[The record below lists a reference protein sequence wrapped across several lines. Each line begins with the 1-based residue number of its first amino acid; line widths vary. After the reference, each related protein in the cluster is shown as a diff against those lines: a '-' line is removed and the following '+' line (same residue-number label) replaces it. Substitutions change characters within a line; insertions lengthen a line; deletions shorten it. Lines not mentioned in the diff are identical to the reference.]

1 MFKKIKYGIRKLS
14 VGLASIAIASMFIGV
29 SPSVQARQQTEPS
42 LTTHPSS
49 NRKEANLL
57 SISYADL
64 TAIEQTLIRSER
76 LIEVTEQTYI
86 LVYKPSSV
94 SSKESHLPKTSSIE
108 DYNLLLLGIG
118 SLATL
123 LFVVKKRKTTALI
136 LLLGAS
142 LVSTSSHMMSAD
154 EALQFLSLSSVT
166 VPTSNQLT
174 VGDIKNYDYVGY
186 IPLSALPMDSAVRL
200 YANKIL
206 KEEGE
211 PRDVQPTP
219 NPPSEPPVVTE
230 APPTPPVV
238 SEPKDEQPPTPPVVT
253 EAPPAP
259 PAVSEPKDEKPS
271 VPPVVTEAPPAP
283 PAVSEPKDEKPS
295 VPPVVTEAPPA
306 PPSDS
311 KPKDEAPSIPPVV
324 TEAPPVDSEPKD
336 EQPPTPPVVTE
347 EPPKP
352 PVDSETTE
360 DESVS
365 PDDPKL
371 RLETIERVMDSYK
384 NLDYHSEEI
393 YRAAGYRNKRPDYS
407 HLDSLQLQDSFER
420 VKQTLDLVIPMLID
434 STPSDM
440 ALQEKE
446 EYLLTH
452 KASIL
457 LGLAY
462 LDRWYSIPLSEQR
475 LLKDTVLEYVKHSSE
490 SLPIWLVT
498 LGNQSIDDPYLPEN
512 TAHLFESRF
521 AKVTNAPT
529 IYEFLKQEV
538 AIYQPQTSLNDWFK
552 QTSKAYIAEKQPQ
565 SVPMNIEIVERLN
578 QLNLQNF
585 YLPLLTMT
593 EPSIYIIPTATTL
606 TFGDMATYVEESLE
620 QVDSTAYANKMEE
633 LKQLIDKHAQYQTD
647 HIDVWYR
654 LAKEGVKK
662 RLMNGSVVVFDSLL
676 QQTTKQWAAKT
687 GPTSTRA
694 VREVLAPSGR
704 YHHRTPNADAFSNGD
719 LIQFSETPI
728 LRDDLSQGG
737 SIWTHE
743 LVHALEDTVYLG
755 GHGLRPGVGQESYAE
770 GLFQTVRDRNAGSI
784 GLNLYSTLTTDE
796 KKRLSTVNTSPSR
809 FQNSQDLK
817 EYMHRL
823 FDVLYVLDLAE
834 GNALLQTSELGRNHL
849 IGRMIGV
856 KDPDTNHHTDQ
867 VVEAS
872 DVNKQLRTI
881 DDLIDNQIVIKR
893 HDFRGK
899 VSIIRGPSADRNT
912 YVSVPL
918 FSPMFGL
925 LENPNG
931 ASGGYTFRRTA
942 FELLAHKG
950 YEEGMIPYISDQYAA
965 QAKSEG
971 IELSDQYIV
980 SQIFKDDPTI
990 NSLSDFKKA
999 MFREREAKVSSLKPI
1014 TITYENQPVTLQNFS
1029 DIEHHMKE
1037 ALRKDS
1043 IRMWRT
1049 QGEAAGHVYQLKLA
1063 IFKAY
1068 FEDTKEFQESIFL
1081 SDN

>member
-1 MFKKIKYGIRKLS
+1 M
-14 VGLASIAIASMFIGV
+14 
-29 SPSVQARQQTEPS
+29 
-42 LTTHPSS
+42 
-49 NRKEANLL
+49 
-57 SISYADL
+57 
-64 TAIEQTLIRSER
+64 
-76 LIEVTEQTYI
+76 
-86 LVYKPSSV
+86 
-94 SSKESHLPKTSSIE
+94 
-108 DYNLLLLGIG
+108 
-118 SLATL
+118 
-123 LFVVKKRKTTALI
+123 
-136 LLLGAS
+136 
-142 LVSTSSHMMSAD
+142 
-154 EALQFLSLSSVT
+154 
-166 VPTSNQLT
+166 
-174 VGDIKNYDYVGY
+174 
-186 IPLSALPMDSAVRL
+186 
-200 YANKIL
+200 
-206 KEEGE
+206 
-211 PRDVQPTP
+211 
-219 NPPSEPPVVTE
+219 
-230 APPTPPVV
+230 
-238 SEPKDEQPPTPPVVT
+238 
-253 EAPPAP
+253 
-259 PAVSEPKDEKPS
+259 
-271 VPPVVTEAPPAP
+271 
-283 PAVSEPKDEKPS
+283 
-295 VPPVVTEAPPA
+295 
-306 PPSDS
+306 
-311 KPKDEAPSIPPVV
+311 
-324 TEAPPVDSEPKD
+324 
-336 EQPPTPPVVTE
+336 
-347 EPPKP
+347 
-352 PVDSETTE
+352 
-360 DESVS
+360 
-365 PDDPKL
+365 
-371 RLETIERVMDSYK
+371 
-384 NLDYHSEEI
+384 
-393 YRAAGYRNKRPDYS
+393 
-407 HLDSLQLQDSFER
+407 
-420 VKQTLDLVIPMLID
+420 
-434 STPSDM
+434 
-440 ALQEKE
+440 
-446 EYLLTH
+446 
-452 KASIL
+452 
-457 LGLAY
+457 
-462 LDRWYSIPLSEQR
+462 
-475 LLKDTVLEYVKHSSE
+475 
-490 SLPIWLVT
+490 T
-498 LGNQSIDDPYLPEN
+498 LGNQSIEDPYLPEN
-512 TAHLFESRF
+512 AAHLFESRF

-529 IYEFLKQEV
+529 IYEFLKKEV

-620 QVDSTAYANKMEE
+620 QVDSTAYANKIEE

-654 LAKEGVKK
+654 LARESVKK

-676 QQTTKQWAAKT
+676 QQNTKQWAAKT

-784 GLNLYSTLTTDE
+784 GLNLYSTLTPDE

-834 GNALLQTSELGRNHL
+834 GNALLQTSEIGRNHL

-1014 TITYENQPVTLQNFS
+1014 TITYENQPVNLQHFS